1 MTDYAVVIEE
11 ADDGGWWAHAPDL
24 PGVISAADTPED
36 ARVRFREALE
46 LYRDEL
52 LRTGEQLPPPRSRGA
67 VVSV

>member
-24 PGVISAADTPED
+24 PGVVSTADSPEE
-36 ARVRFREALE
+36 ARLQFVEALE

-52 LRTGEQLPPPRSRGA
+52 QLSGEELPRPRSLGA